1 MVALKRSAVAVEALA
16 LALLTALPVLAYFV
30 YLFHHPIERF
40 AVSGDYAGLE
50 LATRYVPSGRTLLG
64 PYSRFGFSHP
74 GPLYFYVLAPV
85 YALCGSTSTG
95 LFAGAC
101 TVNTVSVM
109 TIVGAV
115 RLATTRVHAVAVAL
129 VILGWLGAF
138 GDVCAMPWNPLVVV
152 LPLTA
157 FLVLATL
164 VTNGAWRAIPFAV
177 LAGAFAAETHLSTVP
192 AIVGITVATCAI
204 VLVRVRHGHPMG
216 RTGKVQAIA
225 GLAVLGLAL
234 APPLLEELITPNG
247 NITKL
252 ARFFAARREPMR
264 PLSAALLDWASA
276 AAWLP
281 DRLSSGTV
289 MNELYPEVMRSDP
302 PQGHLTVIA
311 GRWLAVLV
319 VLSAAAIALAW
330 RRRDA
335 TSGSFLGL
343 GVVMSVLSAFALRA
357 IVGVNYIYLLF
368 WTTAGVTVIWMGIV
382 ATFATALADVVGRSR
397 ARATLARV
405 SWAVALV
412 VMLATSLRVS
422 ALQRSYLARETLRPA
437 VDTTERD
444 AYAAVRARL
453 AQTGE
458 TPVFHAHGA
467 WHYGLAFLL
476 EASKDHM
483 DARIVDRERW
493 ILGRQTPGAEGV
505 AHPLHVYVDTPDA
518 RVFVRGFLD
527 KLATVGFIVIYT
539 SPVDVE
545 SCPVQP

>member
-1 MVALKRSAVAVEALA
+1 
-16 LALLTALPVLAYFV
+16 
-30 YLFHHPIERF
+30 
-40 AVSGDYAGLE
+40 
-50 LATRYVPSGRTLLG
+50 
-64 PYSRFGFSHP
+64 
-74 GPLYFYVLAPV
+74 
-85 YALCGSTSTG
+85 
-95 LFAGAC
+95 
-101 TVNTVSVM
+101 
-109 TIVGAV
+109 
-115 RLATTRVHAVAVAL
+115 
-129 VILGWLGAF
+129 
-138 GDVCAMPWNPLVVV
+138 
-152 LPLTA
+152 
-157 FLVLATL
+157 
-164 VTNGAWRAIPFAV
+164 
-177 LAGAFAAETHLSTVP
+177 
-192 AIVGITVATCAI
+192 
-204 VLVRVRHGHPMG
+204 
-216 RTGKVQAIA
+216 
-225 GLAVLGLAL
+225 
-234 APPLLEELITPNG
+234 
-247 NITKL
+247 
-252 ARFFAARREPMR
+252 
-264 PLSAALLDWASA
+264 
-276 AAWLP
+276 
-281 DRLSSGTV
+281 
-289 MNELYPEVMRSDP
+289 MRSDP

-412 VMLATSLRVS
+412 VMLAASLRVS

-437 VDTTERD
+437 VDTSERD
-444 AYAAVRARL
+444 AYAALRARL
-453 AQTGE
+453 AQAGE

-518 RVFVRGFLD
+518 RVFVRGCLD